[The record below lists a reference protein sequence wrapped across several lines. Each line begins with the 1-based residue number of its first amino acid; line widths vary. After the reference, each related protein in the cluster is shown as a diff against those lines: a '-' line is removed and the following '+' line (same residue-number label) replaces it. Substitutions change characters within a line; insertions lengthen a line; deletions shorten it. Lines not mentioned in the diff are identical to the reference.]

1 MLERIEGTVTS
12 IDESGFCLA
21 AGPFTI
27 RLLASRELLSGI
39 APGRVVSL
47 KVHLQLQLEGNR
59 IVPVAVAFCSEIEKE
74 LFDDFMTVSGV
85 GARAAIRA
93 LSRPAA
99 EIARAISTG
108 DERFL
113 TTLPGIGKA
122 KARQMVASLQEK
134 VAARWPSIPASAQG
148 GAAGLARA
156 VLIQLGLGGAEADSL
171 LEKSLS
177 SLGAGCSEGELVREA
192 MRLRSAR

>member
-12 IDESGFCLA
+12 VDETGFCLA
-21 AGPFTI
+21 AGPFTL
-27 RLLASRELLSGI
+27 RLLGSRELLSGMV
-39 APGRVVSL
+39 PGRTVSL
-47 KVHLQLQLEGNR
+47 QVHLQLQLEGNR
-59 IVPVAVAFCSEIEKE
+59 IVPVAVAFCSGIEKE

-93 LSRPAA
+93 LSRPATD
-99 EIARAISTG
+99 IARAISTG

-122 KARQMVASLQEK
+122 KARQIVASLQEK
-134 VAARWPSIPASAQG
+134 VASRWPSIPASVQG
-148 GAAGLARA
+148 GAPELARA

-171 LEKSLS
+171 LEKALS
-177 SLGAGCSEGELVREA
+177 GLGTGCSEGDLVREA